1 MRVHARADG
10 GAAERDLAETLAA
23 VAHALDALAHL
34 RGVAGELLAEGDGHG
49 VHQVRPARLDDVVE
63 LLGLLLQR
71 RGQRLEGGKQVVLDL
86 AERRE
91 VDGRGEDVVRA
102 LAHVDVVVRVHV
114 VAGER
119 RDHLVRVHVRA
130 RARAGLEDV
139 DRKLVVVLAL
149 GDRVAGG
156 GDPLGLL
163 GVEQAEVGVRT
174 RGGGLDPAEPAR
186 DGNGIGS
193 PETGKFATAFRVSPP
208 QSSREISVL
217 TGPKSSRP
225 EVEPAVPADACEPCC
240 DGAEPGEGLPNERRQ
255 RSKTVKSLARKAFLI
270 VPALVLAAVLT
281 IHPTDEVDTIYE
293 SVSPVV
299 DRLDHRLRRIALRL
313 SRCSPL

>member
-1 MRVHARADG
+1 MAIFVRLTATTFSAPDASTRPSRAACASNGSAGGEIWRPVSAESSCAHLGGEVGVRVQTRADR

-23 VAHALDALAHL
+23 VAHPLDPLAHL
-34 RGVAGELLAEGDGHG
+34 RGVAGELLAEGDGHC
-49 VHQVRPARLDDVVE
+49 VHQVRPARLDHVVE

-71 RGQRLEGGKQVVLDL
+71 RREGLEGGKQVVLDL
-86 AERRE
+86 AERGE
-91 VDGRGEDVVRA
+91 MDGRGEDVVRA

-130 RARAGLEDV
+130 RARPRLEDV

-174 RGGGLDPAEPAR
+174 RGGGLDPAEPAG
-186 DGNGIGS
+186 DGNRNRLAGD
-193 PETGKFATAFRVSPP
+193 
-208 QSSREISVL
+208 REVRDRL
-217 TGPKSSRP
+217 PRLAAPKLALDLR
-225 EVEPAVPADACEPCC
+225 AH
-240 DGAEPGEGLPNERRQ
+240 GAE
-255 RSKTVKSLARKAFLI
+255 V
-270 VPALVLAAVLT
+270 
-281 IHPTDEVDTIYE
+281 
-293 SVSPVV
+293 
-299 DRLDHRLRRIALRL
+299 
-313 SRCSPL
+313 